1 MILFSKIC
9 INVFTAASDIW
20 KLFGALKTEIVFKIA
35 IALKN
40 IKLYDDDDELE
51 PVREPEAVD
60 DLAPVRE
67 PEADDDLIILE
78 EVNSGESGVMV
89 AVPTQTEVKKTKKRK
104 QPVITDFLLK
114 KVVVDLVFLF
124 FGLTFERF

>member
-1 MILFSKIC
+1 M
-9 INVFTAASDIW
+9 
-20 KLFGALKTEIVFKIA
+20 
-35 IALKN
+35 
-40 IKLYDDDDELE
+40 KLYDDDDDLE
-51 PVREPEAVD
+51 PVREPEADD

-89 AVPTQTEVKKTKKRK
+89 AAPSQTEVTKTKKRR

-114 KVVVDLVFLF
+114 NTQIKINSSRKYVSKKWVTAARDADCCKGRF
-124 FGLTFERF
+124 F

>member
-1 MILFSKIC
+1 MPEYDQRKGGIVRVSTKTPNNSIFGIRLWFLLLLQNIL
-9 INVFTAASDIW
+9 AD
-20 KLFGALKTEIVFKIA
+20 
-35 IALKN
+35 
-40 IKLYDDDDELE
+40 
-51 PVREPEAVD
+51 D

-89 AVPTQTEVKKTKKRK
+89 AAPSQTEVTKTKKRR

-114 KVVVDLVFLF
+114 KHK
-124 FGLTFERF
+124 